1 MSDHTQSAAVSPV
14 MRLIRNPYVLLA
26 LAGLFWSGNHIAGR
40 AGAGQVPPISMAG
53 IRWLIG
59 AAFLWP
65 FVHAKVR
72 RDLPVLKANWKIV
85 VPMIIGGGAIFS
97 ALQYTALNYTTALN
111 ASIFNS
117 FAPVVIGAAGALLF
131 RDRFTKL
138 QMLGILVSLI
148 GVMNIASRGD
158 FQVLRTLT
166 FNYGDVLLLINMGVW
181 AIYCAC
187 LRLLPKVDPLS
198 FIFALA
204 LLTGIIL
211 FPGFLWEHFH
221 GYQFQATW
229 TTFFVMAYVS
239 IFPGVLAYICWN
251 GGQEQLGASRAAIF
265 LHLIPIYGAILATLL
280 LGEHLQLFHVAGF
293 VMILAGVWLAARK

>member
-1 MSDHTQSAAVSPV
+1 MSDETKAAPASLL
-14 MRLIRNPYVLLA
+14 MRAVTNPYLLLA

-40 AGAGQVPPISMAG
+40 AGAGHVPPISMAG
-53 IRWLIG
+53 LRWLIG
-59 AAFLWP
+59 AALIWP
-65 FVHAKVR
+65 FVHQQVR
-72 RDLPVLKANWKIV
+72 KDWPAMKANWKV
-85 VPMIIGGGAIFS
+85 VIPMIIGGGAIFS
-97 ALQYTALNYTTALN
+97 ALQYTALNYTSAMN

-117 FAPVVIGAAGALLF
+117 FAPVVIGAAGAMLF
-131 RDRFTKL
+131 RDRFTVL
-138 QMLGILVSLI
+138 QMIGIIVSLL

-198 FIFALA
+198 FTFVLA

-211 FPGFLWEHFH
+211 FPGFLWEHFN
-221 GYQFQATW
+221 GYQFHATW

-239 IFPGVLAYICWN
+239 IFPGVLAYICWSS
-251 GGQEQLGASRAAIF
+251 GQEKVGASRAAIF

-280 LGEHLQLFHVAGF
+280 LGEQLQLFHVIGF
-293 VMILAGVWLAARK
+293 VMILTGVWLAARK